1 MGKFKLYIEDIQAIK
16 IKKIQPHAIHFNY
29 KDKHYLL
36 HLNDGC
42 EDYLTLYEKRYLIDK
57 THKEGDYY
65 VLSFLTGKFLRMDSL
80 TEYFIVDNISM
91 KLYRDNEKQAIYF
104 TFRHYEQEKNKKHI
118 AKGSIT
124 HKFVDKHYFAY
135 KLMEIGF
142 AEFNLNKLTAT
153 DVKKVREL
161 TIQSEY
167 SKFNNNKVLNML
179 LEPREKIIQ
188 DYYKML
194 DIRKTTLKRLG
205 MEKNEKIR

>member
-1 MGKFKLYIEDIQAIK
+1 MGKFKLYIEDIRAIK
-16 IKKIQPHAIHFNY
+16 IKKIQPYAIHFDY

-36 HLNDGC
+36 HISDDGG
-42 EDYLTLYEKRYLIDK
+42 EDYLVLYEKRYLIDK

-65 VLSFLTGKFLRMDSL
+65 VLSYLTGKFLRMDSLSL

-91 KLYRDNEKQAIYF
+91 KLYREAEKQAIHF
-104 TFRHYEQEKNKKHI
+104 TFRHYEKEENKKHV

-124 HKFVDKHYFAY
+124 YKFVDKHYLAY

-142 AEFNLNKLTAT
+142 AEFSLNKLTAT

-167 SKFNNNKVLNML
+167 SKFNNNKMINML
-179 LEPREKIIQ
+179 LEPREKISLE

-194 DIRKTTLKRLG
+194 DVRKTSLKRLG
-205 MEKNEKIR
+205 MEK